1 MQYGA
6 EVRLIKDDGN
16 IGECIKK
23 CIRMAKNMKKNNP
36 NVFLPNQ
43 FFNKDNP
50 NAHELGTAQEIF
62 KDLNGTVHGLCLGVG
77 SGGTISGVGRALK
90 VKNPSVMLYTC
101 FGPRSASA
109 MRHYPNFP
117 TCNVDGSGVIRR
129 DSTGNVKTYID
140 SKVLTDSGQ
149 YQANAMARIGYYCD

>member
-1 MQYGA
+1 MNVGW
-6 EVRLIKDDGN
+6 GN
-16 IGECIKK
+16 IGDNYK
-23 CIRMAKNMKKNNP
+23 MAG
-36 NVFLPNQ
+36 V
-43 FFNKDNP
+43 
-50 NAHELGTAQEIF
+50 AIELGFGKSIQT
-62 KDLNGTVHGLCLGVG
+62 NGLSFSKGHPGIRSSDGGWAMNSGCNVG
-77 SGGTISGVGRALK
+77 KAGK